1 MAEEIK
7 KEIEK
12 LRKEKQRLNSELQK
26 LETAYLNTAISTGAI
41 IKQLDTLGKTAS
53 GFNKT
58 SQRLNIGYFLSAIIQ
73 IETNIYKPGDPT
85 ETQRISIWTNE
96 QNKFLRNYLYQI
108 AGNLENGIE

>member
-1 MAEEIK
+1 MSEEYK

-26 LETAYLNTAISTGAI
+26 LETAYLTTAISTGAV
-41 IKQLDTLGKTAS
+41 IKQLDTLGKTAN

-58 SQRLNIGYFLSAIIQ
+58 SQQLNIGYFLSAIIQ

-85 ETQRISIWTNE
+85 EIQRVSIWTNE
-96 QNKFLRNYLYQI
+96 QNKFLRDYLYHVVSD
-108 AGNLENGIE
+108 LKDEE